1 MLNISYIKYTCIT
14 CRNPFKKKH
23 TLNSSTCDMMAIEI
37 SKGNILGELPFM
49 VLFLKGS
56 EKNMTKMESLWTLKL
71 LLFLYRNESRD
82 LCNLYSD

>member
-1 MLNISYIKYTCIT
+1 
-14 CRNPFKKKH
+14 
-23 TLNSSTCDMMAIEI
+23 MMAIEI
-37 SKGNILGELPFM
+37 SKGNILGELLFM

>member
-1 MLNISYIKYTCIT
+1 
-14 CRNPFKKKH
+14 
-23 TLNSSTCDMMAIEI
+23 MMAIEI
-37 SKGNILGELPFM
+37 SKGNILGELLFM

-82 LCNLYSD
+82 LCNLYSDSFVVYCS